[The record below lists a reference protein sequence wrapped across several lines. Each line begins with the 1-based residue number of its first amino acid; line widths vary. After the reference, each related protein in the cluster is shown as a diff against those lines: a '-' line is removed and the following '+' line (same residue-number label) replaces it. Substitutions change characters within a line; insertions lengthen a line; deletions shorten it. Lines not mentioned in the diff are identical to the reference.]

1 MPKPLP
7 SSDFRAIRIVLE
19 RDDFAYAPGPEL
31 PPSDLVDENTWRG
44 ITTLPDDVSIRASN
58 HYGTILRGMDR
69 CWDAWID
76 SIGSRRDPV
85 HDAILDAADEFQAAT
100 FNSLH
105 GYYRQAFGCLRNA
118 LEVMTIAAYYQIQ
131 MRYGIFREREAGKI
145 QIGFGEAC
153 DGLVNAP
160 RLKALRTRLR
170 QQLNDSIFDPRTKTA
185 DSGGWARRLYSS
197 LSEYEH
203 SRPKFRNVDMWDSNG
218 PVFSSG
224 AFTSVAANFYETSAL
239 CFLLVKI
246 SRPKFV
252 LPAKAHE
259 IWESTTIHPSQV
271 AVLAYTSLFKV
282 RAPEA

>member
-7 SSDFRAIRIVLE
+7 SSDFRAVRIVLKRE
-19 RDDFAYAPGPEL
+19 DFAYAPGPDS
-31 PPSDLVDENTWRG
+31 PPSDLVGQDTWRG
-44 ITTLPDDVSIRASN
+44 IMTLPDDVSIRTSN
-58 HYGTILRGMDR
+58 HYGTSLRGMDR
-69 CWDAWID
+69 CWGAWID

-118 LEVMTIAAYYQIQ
+118 LEVMVIAAYCQVQ
-131 MRYGIFREREAGKI
+131 MRYSLFREREAGKV

-160 RLKALRTRLR
+160 RLKALRARLR
-170 QQLNDSIFDPRTKTA
+170 QELDDSIFDPMIRNVDA
-185 DSGGWARRLYSS
+185 GGWVRRLYSS

-203 SRPKFRNVDMWDSNG
+203 SRPKFRNVDMWESNG
-218 PVFSSG
+218 PVFSSR
-224 AFTSVAANFYETSAL
+224 AFTTVAANFYETSAL
-239 CFLLVKI
+239 CFLLVKM
-246 SRPKFV
+246 SRPKFL

-259 IWESTTIHPSQV
+259 IWTSATIRPSKIAIV
-271 AVLAYTSLFKV
+271 AYASLFK
-282 RAPEA
+282 AKLPET